1 MLNSTRW
8 SKGLLLTTAPLLVI
22 GCSEQEN
29 AAEAPQAVEEAT
41 AEATDAMAE
50 DVVQGTAAEQT
61 AEDAADAATGDT
73 QASGGDDDD
82 EWVPD

>member
-8 SKGLLLTTAPLLVI
+8 SRGLLLTAAPLLVI

-41 AEATDAMAE
+41 VEATDAMADE
-50 DVVQGTAAEQT
+50 AVSDSAAEEV
-61 AEDAADAATGDT
+61 AEDAADSANGDT